1 MPLKI
6 RKTILREP
14 FIFDTIGNHWE
25 QPPVYRPKGY
35 PLYHYLQTET
45 GCGVV
50 DIQQKQYTLNEG
62 EGILIAPFT
71 PHSYSGKTKQWITSF
86 ITFTGIIES
95 TIPQILGNH
104 KAIFINKE
112 QGIAIGKLI
121 CDMTDRYENPSIEAN
136 SFSIDC
142 YKLLMHFMDNVNF
155 NNLLNE
161 PLYQKYILPVIK
173 EIETS
178 YASEIT
184 VQKLSQQVYV
194 TPQYLSRLFSKF
206 LGCSVYK
213 YLTNYRINKAKEL
226 LLTHQRMEIQQI
238 SQLVGFLD
246 TSHFIAMFKKFTGIT
261 PLDFRK
267 LN

>member
-1 MPLKI
+1 
-6 RKTILREP
+6 
-14 FIFDTIGNHWE
+14 
-25 QPPVYRPKGY
+25 
-35 PLYHYLQTET
+35 
-45 GCGVV
+45 
-50 DIQQKQYTLNEG
+50 
-62 EGILIAPFT
+62 
-71 PHSYSGKTKQWITSF
+71 
-86 ITFTGIIES
+86 
-95 TIPQILGNH
+95 
-104 KAIFINKE
+104 
-112 QGIAIGKLI
+112 
-121 CDMTDRYENPSIEAN
+121 MTDRYENPSIEAN

-161 PLYQKYILPVIK
+161 PLYQKYVLPVIK

-184 VQKLSQQVYV
+184 VQKLRQQVYV